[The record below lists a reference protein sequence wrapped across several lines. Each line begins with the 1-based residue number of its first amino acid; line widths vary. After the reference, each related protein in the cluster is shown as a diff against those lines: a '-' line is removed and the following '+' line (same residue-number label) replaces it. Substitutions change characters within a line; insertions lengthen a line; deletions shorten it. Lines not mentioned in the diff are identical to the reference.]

1 MRQLL
6 GTVALSAGLLMA
18 QAPPDPEDMA
28 RGKRLFEGQC
38 AVCHGI
44 TGTGGRGANLAQ
56 PRLRRATNDEALF
69 LVIKDGIDGTE
80 MPESWQMSDREIRQV
95 AGYVRSL
102 GRMAVSAQKG
112 DAAHG
117 QSIYASQGC
126 VGCHVVRGEG
136 SSLGPELTGIGARRS
151 VEYLRQALADPGAA
165 VPEGFLIVSV
175 TTRDGAQ
182 VRGMRV
188 NEDSFT
194 IQIKDAAN
202 RFHSLRK
209 ADLTDLRKEF
219 GKSLMPSY
227 LGKLTAAEIDDL
239 VAYLAGLRGES

>member
-1 MRQLL
+1 MRHRL
-6 GTVALSAGLLMA
+6 GIVLLSAGLLTA
-18 QAPPDPEDMA
+18 QDSEDLA
-28 RGKRLFEGQC
+28 RGKRLFEGHC

-56 PRLRRATNDEALF
+56 PRLRHAATDEALF
-69 LVIKDGIDGTE
+69 IVIKDGIEGTE
-80 MPESWQMSDREIRQV
+80 MPLAWQMTDREIRQV

-102 GRMAVSAQKG
+102 GHVSASAPRG
-112 DAAHG
+112 DAARG
-117 QSIYASQGC
+117 QSIYANQGC
-126 VGCHVVRGEG
+126 AGCHLIRGEG

-151 VEYLRQALADPGAA
+151 VEYLHQALIDPGAA

-175 TTRDGAQ
+175 TTRDGRQ

-202 RFHSLRK
+202 RFHSFRK
-209 ADLTDLRKEF
+209 ADLADLRKEF
-219 GKSLMPSY
+219 GQSLMPGY
-227 LGKLTAAEIDDL
+227 QGKLTAAEIDDL